1 MLIEF
6 KLLID
11 DINKYVEFFLFVF
24 DLLKINKK
32 DLVCLLILFINSL
45 GLVDVYRI
53 ILRIFK
59 YMNSFFEYF

>member
-24 DLLKINKK
+24 DLLKINIFVINFFKIIF
-32 DLVCLLILFINSL
+32 VVINIL
-45 GLVDVYRI
+45 
-53 ILRIFK
+53 
-59 YMNSFFEYF
+59 